1 MRNACE
7 GVLYPVDA
15 AAIAAKALE
24 GSRLKAEFKGKDE
37 GHATII
43 EPSKK
48 AERTTRQGSS
58 YPYIRVPHASWEVC
72 RIELDGIF
80 SELVGTKGPNDK
92 EDEGTRDEG
101 LPERIFVLAP
111 LHKGQIVGRPFEVY
125 TPNDGTLQGSDWKIP
140 LETPRDILENTS
152 VIQSDDVCTEE
163 HSLEVIAPYLAVLYP
178 SVPVCFLL
186 APGNDAKIDELK
198 RTIGRFA
205 RNSIIFISGNEET
218 HCADMWL

>member
-1 MRNACE
+1 MKNACE

-24 GSRLKAEFKGKDE
+24 GTRHKAESKEKDE
-37 GHATII
+37 KRATGIK
-43 EPSKK
+43 PDTKK
-48 AERTTRQGSS
+48 EQITRQGSS
-58 YPYIRVPHASWEVC
+58 YPYIMVPHASWEVC
-72 RIELDGIF
+72 RMELDGIF
-80 SELVGTKGPNDK
+80 SELAGTKGPNDK
-92 EDEGTRDEG
+92 EEDGTRDED

-111 LHKGQIVGRPFEVY
+111 LHKGPIVGRPFEVY
-125 TPNDGTLQGSDWKIP
+125 TPNDGTLQGSDWRIP

-178 SVPVCFLL
+178 NVPVCFLL
-186 APGNDAKIDELK
+186 APGKDAKMEELK

>member
-1 MRNACE
+1 MKNACE
-7 GVLYPVDA
+7 GVLYPMDA

-24 GSRLKAEFKGKDE
+24 GTRYKAESKGKDE
-37 GHATII
+37 GHATTA
-43 EPSKK
+43 EPSTK
-48 AERTTRQGSS
+48 AERIEGQGSF
-58 YPYIRVPHASWEVC
+58 YPYIMVPHASWEDC
-72 RIELDGIF
+72 RIKLDGIF
-80 SELVGTKGPNDK
+80 SELAMTKEPKAK
-92 EDEGTRDEG
+92 EEDGTRNED

-125 TPNDGTLQGSDWKIP
+125 TPNDGTLQGSDWRIT

-178 SVPVCFLL
+178 NVPVCFLL
-186 APGNDAKIDELK
+186 APEKDAKMEDLK

>member
-7 GVLYPVDA
+7 GVLYPEDA
-15 AAIAAKALE
+15 AAIAAKVLE
-24 GSRLKAEFKGKDE
+24 GTRHNAEFKGKDE
-37 GHATII
+37 GHATTT
-43 EPSKK
+43 EPSTK
-48 AERTTRQGSS
+48 AERIARQRSS
-58 YPYIRVPHASWEVC
+58 YPYIMVPHASWEVC
-72 RIELDGIF
+72 RMELDGIF
-80 SELVGTKGPNDK
+80 SELAGTKGPNDK
-92 EDEGTRDEG
+92 EEDGTRDED
-101 LPERIFVLAP
+101 LLERIFVLAP
-111 LHKGQIVGRPFEVY
+111 LHKGPIVGRPFEVY
-125 TPNDGTLQGSDWKIP
+125 TPNDGTLQGSDWRIP

-178 SVPVCFLL
+178 NVPVCFLL
-186 APGNDAKIDELK
+186 APGKDAKMEELK